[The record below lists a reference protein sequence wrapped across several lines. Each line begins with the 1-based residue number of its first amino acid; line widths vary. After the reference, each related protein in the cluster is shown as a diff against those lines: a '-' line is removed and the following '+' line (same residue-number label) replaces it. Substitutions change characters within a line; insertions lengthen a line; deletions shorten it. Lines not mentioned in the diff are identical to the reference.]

1 MITVSEGGRDTFLIP
16 LSLFSLLLVL
26 GERHYMMKFLA
37 KFELYRNVN
46 VNVLNIWNLLSRIF
60 FNHKR

>member
-46 VNVLNIWNLLSRIF
+46 VNVLNIWNLLSGIF